1 MRVEDLSFVVLR
13 FLYVRARAEAVMVE
27 VCTWN
32 WVEMEVVWRGI
43 GKAGFGF
50 GANGG
55 LRCWARVG
63 LVECLGLRK

>member
-1 MRVEDLSFVVLR
+1 M
-13 FLYVRARAEAVMVE
+13 RARAEAVMVE